1 VPVPVDVWEGV
12 TVIVLEGVVE
22 GVPVRVPDRLT
33 VDV

>member
-1 VPVPVDVWEGV
+1 MLVPVDVCDGV

-22 GVPVRVPDRLT
+22 GVSVSVPVRLG